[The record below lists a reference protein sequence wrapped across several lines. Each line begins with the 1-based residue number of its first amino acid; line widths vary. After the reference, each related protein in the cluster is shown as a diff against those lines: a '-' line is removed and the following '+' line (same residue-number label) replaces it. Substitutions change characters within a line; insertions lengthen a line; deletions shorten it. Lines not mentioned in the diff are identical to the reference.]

1 MAGTVDMEGT
11 NSVRL
16 AISNAPNFSTI
27 TANSG
32 TLIYDVQGIGAYT
45 NSAAISDNGGGL
57 GTIVKAGTNLMVLA
71 ADNSTYTG
79 AILVTNGT
87 LQYTNAGCLGS
98 ASAPLYVTNNGTL
111 DLNGIAPGAKNINIA
126 GNGFNGKG
134 ALISSSANGLVNNGT
149 LSLTMTADASIAAS
163 NRWDVVGSTFNA
175 NGHSLTV
182 LGPGA
187 TLIEI
192 AGDGTLADIHIV
204 AGRLGFQSALVSMG
218 DSTRTCT
225 VESNAVLTLFTANVT
240 KNLALNGS
248 AILDSGGS
256 GNTFNGAVMLNGNN
270 LFGLRT
276 DLHLEAN
283 VSGAG
288 GLLVSNSPVNTGAGR
303 LFLDG
308 NNTYSGSTTIAGG
321 YGIVVGASSSLG
333 SSSLIQV
340 NSGGTLDV
348 TAPASLNLG
357 AGQTLIGAG
366 SVLGGSTI
374 IGSGATLAPGFPDN
388 NTYTLTINGNLTLQ
402 AGSTNSVVVKKATS
416 VANDTVAG
424 LTSVAIGGTLVVN
437 NVGNPLAGGDAIQLF
452 SSTSYSGTFNN
463 IIPATPGAGLA
474 WDQST
479 LDTDG
484 NVRVISTIPTSPT
497 NLVFSVANNVLTL
510 SWPSSYTGWTL
521 QAQTNPPGVGLTTN
535 WFDIPG
541 SATSNSLV
549 VPIGAGNGSVFYRMS
564 LHP

>member
-1 MAGTVDMEGT
+1 
-11 NSVRL
+11 
-16 AISNAPNFSTI
+16 
-27 TANSG
+27 
-32 TLIYDVQGIGAYT
+32 
-45 NSAAISDNGGGL
+45 
-57 GTIVKAGTNLMVLA
+57 
-71 ADNSTYTG
+71 
-79 AILVTNGT
+79 
-87 LQYTNAGCLGS
+87 
-98 ASAPLYVTNNGTL
+98 
-111 DLNGIAPGAKNINIA
+111 
-126 GNGFNGKG
+126 
-134 ALISSSANGLVNNGT
+134 
-149 LSLTMTADASIAAS
+149 
-163 NRWDVVGSTFNA
+163 
-175 NGHSLTV
+175 
-182 LGPGA
+182 
-187 TLIEI
+187 
-192 AGDGTLADIHIV
+192 
-204 AGRLGFQSALVSMG
+204 
-218 DSTRTCT
+218 
-225 VESNAVLTLFTANVT
+225 
-240 KNLALNGS
+240 
-248 AILDSGGS
+248 
-256 GNTFNGAVMLNGNN
+256 
-270 LFGLRT
+270 
-276 DLHLEAN
+276 
-283 VSGAG
+283 
-288 GLLVSNSPVNTGAGR
+288 
-303 LFLDG
+303 
-308 NNTYSGSTTIAGG
+308 
-321 YGIVVGASSSLG
+321 
-333 SSSLIQV
+333 LIQV